1 MKTKITILIIIL
13 FSINTSFAQKFADTV
28 FVLTPCK
35 GNSFINAHTTE
46 ADLIKF
52 FGQKNI
58 KREARDYAE
67 GTETYNC
74 TIIFPGTQNEMV
86 VKWKEGKDYIEPEF
100 LDMWGAK
107 TKWKLDNG
115 ITLGTP
121 LNELVKL
128 NGADFT
134 FSGLGWDYGGIP
146 NFTNGKL
153 NNACYSIRIDGEPIG
168 RESYKD
174 NKKILGDGVTV
185 STKSA
190 IVKKFKLKVTNIM
203 FRFN

>member
-13 FSINTSFAQKFADTV
+13 FSISTSFSQKFADTV

-35 GNSFINAHTTE
+35 GNNFINAHTTE

-58 KREARDYAE
+58 KRETRDYAE

-74 TIIFPGTQNEMV
+74 TIIFPGTPNEIV
-86 VKWKEGKDYIEPEF
+86 VKWKEGKDYVEPEF
-100 LDMWGAK
+100 LDLWGEK

-115 ITLGTP
+115 ISLGTP

-146 NFTNGKL
+146 DFGKGKL
-153 NNACYSIRIDGEPIG
+153 NNQCYSLRIDGEPIG
-168 RESYKD
+168 RVSYKD

-190 IVKKFKLKVTNIM
+190 IVKKFKLKVTNIT